1 MTLTPRAT
9 EPDTARPVVDSAR
22 PPDVPVRAAGR
33 RPAAVRVASVAWAIT
48 VKDLRIE
55 VRGRYALVSVLPFAA
70 TMLLAFGFSLGPG
83 RTLLVQTAPGLLWL
97 AALFAAV
104 ELFHRSYQAEANGGA
119 LEGLLLS
126 PVDKGAIYLGKAL
139 AAAVQLLVLFA
150 ATAVLVILLFGLP
163 IGPRPGLL
171 VLTVVLGT
179 VGLAALGSLLGL
191 LAVAARSRQAA
202 LPLLVLPLVSPVL
215 IAAIQATTV
224 LSSGGTN
231 QVGGWL
237 GLLAAFDAVF
247 VATGFLVFAHL
258 LED

>member
-1 MTLTPRAT
+1 MTTVSERT
-9 EPDTARPVVDSAR
+9 GKVTY
-22 PPDVPVRAAGR
+22 
-33 RPAAVRVASVAWAIT
+33 RPAGLVRVALAIAG
-48 VKDLRIE
+48 KDLRIE
-55 VRGRYALVSVLPFAA
+55 LRGRYALASVLPFAA
-70 TMLLAFGFSLGPG
+70 TMLLAFGFALGPG

-104 ELFHRSYQAEANGGA
+104 EMFHRSYQAEANGGA
-119 LEGLLLS
+119 LEGLLLA
-126 PVDKGAIYLGKAL
+126 PVDKGAVYLGKAL

-150 ATAVLVILLFGLP
+150 VTTALVVVLFGMP

-171 VLTVVLGT
+171 ALTVVLGM
-179 VGLAALGSLLGL
+179 VGLAAIGSLLGL

-215 IAAIQATTV
+215 IAAIRSTAL
-224 LSSGGTN
+224 LSSGSTD
-231 QVGGWL
+231 QVAGWL
-237 GLLAAFDAVF
+237 GLLAAFDAAF